1 MMAAEAFEM
10 TDLKD
15 LDPLARRLNV
25 ATDEF
30 TRALETIQL
39 KLNSLSL
46 GVEVWLDEY
55 SEHELGGKSSNV
67 WTELDGVP
75 VSSYTADEE
84 EHVVLHRSCEVQ
96 ELGYGRLGDG
106 WALLV
111 RTMNYPQVKT
121 ADGWIGEA
129 GEQVEIDRKPL
140 LRSSRQMR
148 VKAVNLIPL
157 LIDRLHDEAEGVIN
171 AVEKAKKIAESLK

>member
-1 MMAAEAFEM
+1 MLF
-10 TDLKD
+10 
-15 LDPLARRLNV
+15 
-25 ATDEF
+25 
-30 TRALETIQL
+30 
-39 KLNSLSL
+39 
-46 GVEVWLDEY
+46 
-55 SEHELGGKSSNV
+55 
-67 WTELDGVP
+67 
-75 VSSYTADEE
+75 
-84 EHVVLHRSCEVQ
+84 RS
-96 ELGYGRLGDG
+96 GRLGDG

-121 ADGWIGEA
+121 ADGWIAEA

-140 LRSSRQMR
+140 LRSGRQMR